1 MQRRLPTALGLAA
14 MLGIAAAIAGCGG
27 QPQYTQEQHYDLVDC
42 SLVGWGSRSLPRQAC
57 LDQGG
62 VPL

>member
-1 MQRRLPTALGLAA
+1 MSRRLSSSLVVLVGLATA
-14 MLGIAAAIAGCGG
+14 VTGCGG

-42 SLVGWGSRSLPRQAC
+42 SLVGWGSRSMPRQAC

>member
-1 MQRRLPTALGLAA
+1 MKRFVNLLATPVLA
-14 MLGIAAAIAGCGG
+14 VFLTAGCGG

-42 SLVGWGSRSLPRQAC
+42 SLVGWGSRSMPRQAC

>member
-1 MQRRLPTALGLAA
+1 
-14 MLGIAAAIAGCGG
+14 MLGIATAIAGCGG

-42 SLVGWGSRSLPRQAC
+42 SLVGWGSRSMPRQAC